1 LWKRPLAGGIRCV
14 PAWRAGWNGVHLKV
28 QILPLLLLLLPAAAL
43 AQSVRGAITGT
54 VADASGSAISGAR
67 VQIVSLDTNRLR
79 DSVTDTLGG
88 FTISNLPPGEYRVEA
103 EHEGYRRYVREVTL
117 RLNHEIQIEIPLI
130 PGQRTDTIEVTAP
143 VGLLRTESAALGGL
157 IENRQITGL
166 PLDGRNFF
174 ELSLLLPGVAP
185 PAQGSAGSVRGDFA
199 VSVNGAREDSNNF
212 LLDGVFNGDPQLN
225 GIGVTPPVD
234 AVREFEIVTG
244 SYDASFGRNAGGQVN
259 VVLKSGTNQFHG
271 AVYEFF
277 RNRRLDARNF
287 FAPPTEKSPQYQR
300 NQFGASVG
308 GPLVRN
314 RTFFFGDYE
323 GRRLRE
329 GVTLITNVPT
339 ELERVGDFSRGNLLA
354 IDPSTQLP
362 FAGNVIPEERRNPVG
377 LAIAALYPIP
387 NRSVPNQNYVS
398 SPAARDREDD
408 FDVRLDHNLGRSDD
422 LGVRYSFADRGLY
435 EPFSGSTFA
444 AIPGFGT
451 NVPWRAQNAV
461 ANETHIFAPNLLNE
475 FRLGF
480 NRVSVGSFHE
490 NFSRNL
496 NAKVGLPQVSTNPR
510 DLGLSLISI
519 TGYSAVGD
527 ESHNPQQSAR
537 TSYQIID
544 TATNVRGRH
553 LLKAGVDLRWL
564 QQNAYRDEMAR
575 GFLSFLGMTGNAL
588 AEMLQGLPSLTGV
601 ARLDNP
607 QHLRTHSAHFF
618 VQDTWR
624 FRPDLTLSAGLRYEY
639 NAPPVDTGDRA
650 NVYDPATGSLVRVG
664 TNGIP
669 RGGYEPDRNN
679 WAPRIGMAWSPG
691 QGRTVLRAGYG
702 LYYDQGALATG
713 EGLYFNAPYFDFK
726 LYFPLEQLPLTLYDP
741 FPQNFPI
748 ALPSSAFTFQRNL
761 RTAYTQHWSFG
772 LQRAIGSNR
781 VVEIAY
787 AGSEG
792 TKLLG
797 GRDTNQPLPSAQQPN
812 SRPVPQFDDI
822 TVLESRGNS
831 NYHALEVRFQQNLRR
846 GLTTLASYTWSK
858 SIDEGSGFFSSA
870 GDPNYPQDSR
880 HPNLERGLSNFDLRH
895 RLSLSYSYDLPL
907 GRGRLRG
914 GWQTFGIWTF
924 QSGRP
929 FTVALLPDLD
939 NSNTGRANLGFGA
952 NDRPNVLR
960 NPELSGPTP
969 ERWFDTT
976 AFALPPFGSF
986 GNAGRNILT
995 GQGYQNVNV
1004 SLVKNLALSER
1015 AAVQFRAEAFNF
1027 LNHTNFDLPDN
1038 FFGSPAFG
1046 KIQSAQSPRR
1056 IQFGL
1061 KLLF

>member
-1 LWKRPLAGGIRCV
+1 
-14 PAWRAGWNGVHLKV
+14 LKGHI
-28 QILPLLLLLLPAAAL
+28 ILLLLLLLPAAAP
-43 AQSVRGAITGT
+43 AQSIRGAVTGT
-54 VADASGSAISGAR
+54 VADASRSPISGAMVR
-67 VQIVSLDTNRLR
+67 LVSLETNRLR
-79 DSVTDTLGG
+79 DAVTDTLGG
-88 FTISNLPPGEYRVEA
+88 FTISNVPPGEYRVEA
-103 EHEGYRRYVREVTL
+103 ERDGYRQYVREVTL
-117 RLNHEIQIEIPLI
+117 RLNQEIQIEIPLLA
-130 PGQRTDTIEVTAP
+130 GQRTDTVEVTAAP
-143 VGLLRTESAALGGL
+143 DLLRTESAGLGGL

-199 VSVNGAREDSNNF
+199 VNVDGAREDSNNF

-225 GIGVTPPVD
+225 GTGVTPPVD
-234 AVREFEIVTG
+234 AVREFEVVSG
-244 SYDASFGRNAGGQVN
+244 AYDASFGRNAGGQVN

-271 AVYEFF
+271 AAYEFF
-277 RNRRLDARNF
+277 RNRQFDARNF
-287 FAPPTEKSPQYQR
+287 FAPSTEKSPQYQR

-329 GVTLITNVPT
+329 GETLITNVPT
-339 ELERVGDFSRGNLLA
+339 ELERVGDFSGSNLLA

-362 FAGNVIPEERRNPVG
+362 FANNVIPEGRRNPVG
-377 LAIAALYPIP
+377 LAIAALYPLP

-398 SPAARDREDD
+398 SPAARDREDN
-408 FDVRLDHNLGRSDD
+408 FDVRLDHNLSRSDD
-422 LGVRYSFADRGLY
+422 LGVRYSFADRSLY
-435 EPFSGSTFA
+435 EPFSGPTFA

-451 NVPWRAQNAV
+451 NVPWRAQNA
-461 ANETHIFAPNLLNE
+461 AASETHIFTPNLLNE

-480 NRVSVGSFHE
+480 NRISVGSFQE
-490 NFSRNL
+490 NLNRNL
-496 NAKVGLPQVSTNPR
+496 NAEVGLPQVSGNPR
-510 DLGLSLISI
+510 DNGLSLISI
-519 TGYSAVGD
+519 TGYSAIGD
-527 ESHNPQQSAR
+527 ESHNPQHSAR

-544 TATNVRGRH
+544 TATHVRGRH
-553 LLKAGVDLRWL
+553 LFKAGVDLRWL

-588 AEMLQGLPSLTGV
+588 AEMIQGLPSLTGV

-607 QHLRTHSAHFF
+607 EHLRTHSASFF

-639 NAPPVDTGDRA
+639 NAPPVDAGDRA
-650 NVYDPATGSLVRVG
+650 NVYDPATASLVRVG

-679 WAPRIGMAWSPG
+679 WAPRIGLAWRPG
-691 QGRTVLRAGYG
+691 QGGTVVRAGYG
-702 LYYDQGALATG
+702 MYYDQGALATG
-713 EGLYFNAPYFDFK
+713 EGLHFNAPYFDFK
-726 LYFPLEQLPLTLYDP
+726 LYFPLAQLPLTLYDP
-741 FPQNFPI
+741 FPQNFPV
-748 ALPSSAFTFQRNL
+748 ALPSSALTFQRNL
-761 RTAYTQHWSFG
+761 RTAYTQHWSFS
-772 LQRAIGSNR
+772 LQREIGSSR

-787 AGSEG
+787 AGSKG

-797 GRDTNQPLPSAQQPN
+797 GRDLNQPAPSAQQPN
-812 SRPVPQFDDI
+812 PRPVPQFADI

-831 NYHALEVRFQQNLRR
+831 NYNALQVRFQQNLRR
-846 GLTTLASYTWSK
+846 GLAALASYTWSK

-880 HPNLERGLSNFDLRH
+880 HPNLERGLSNFDMRH
-895 RLSLSYSYDLPL
+895 RLSLSYSWDLPI

-929 FTVALLPDLD
+929 FTVALLPNLD
-939 NSNTGRANLGFGA
+939 NSNTGIATLGFGA
-952 NDRPNVLR
+952 NNRPNVLR
-960 NPELSGPTP
+960 NPELPGPTP
-969 ERWFDTT
+969 DRWFDTT

-995 GQGYQNVNV
+995 GPGYQNINV
-1004 SLVKNLALSER
+1004 SLVKNITLSER

-1038 FFGSPAFG
+1038 FFGSPTFG

-1056 IQFGL
+1056 IQLGL